1 MIFGQRF
8 LLLLLFA
15 GLYPS
20 LLSAANPTEPVNI
33 ILITLD
39 TTRADRMGFLGSHL
53 GLTPNLDAIARE
65 STVFTRAY
73 AQVPLTTPS
82 HAAILTGTYPQFN
95 HLGDLGNAL
104 SKDTPYLPDLLHQQ
118 GYATAA
124 FVGSQ
129 VLDPKGAAAP
139 GFGRG
144 FDTYDADFHSR
155 AEGEDR
161 YASEERRAATVID
174 HALHWIESQGRKP
187 FFVWVH
193 LYDPHDPYDAPEPYK
208 SKYASA
214 PYNGEIAYLDACL
227 AKLFTALKGSGLY
240 NSSVIAIAADHGE
253 AFGEHGEQ
261 SHGFF
266 LYDETIH
273 VPLLIKRAGTR
284 ASGIQVSSRVGLADV
299 APTLLAAVGVQVP
312 PSMQG
317 ISLLRMIKGDQSRS
331 EDREE
336 GRPIYSETN
345 YPQRAF
351 GWSWL
356 RSWRAGKYLY
366 VDAPHRELYEQS
378 SDPKA
383 LHNVADS
390 FPAVAD
396 TLQAQLDD
404 LRRRTSA
411 GESTEAPS
419 LTPQQAEKL
428 QALGYVMSAGS
439 RAQDNGK
446 RGPDPKDKIE
456 IANQFHEALVAMDE
470 EQYQSA
476 VPQLQSVLKQE
487 PELALAN
494 LELGRALNGLQQYTQ
509 AVPWLRKAV
518 ELDARSGRAHFE
530 LGVALGETGDWT
542 GSATQLEKAVSQA
555 PDSDDL
561 HYYLARAY
569 DNVGRAAD
577 AEKNFREALKIN
589 PQHYRANLF
598 LGRLLGMQNNAAA
611 ALPFLQKAVAL
622 EPNSPDAH
630 KFLANV
636 YVELGDTAKARAEQS
651 EAQRLQTAGH

>member
-8 LLLLLFA
+8 LLLLLMA
-15 GLYPS
+15 GLYPFP
-20 LLSAANPTEPVNI
+20 LSAADPTKPENI

-39 TTRADRMGFLGSHL
+39 TARADRMGFLGSQL
-53 GLTPNLDAIARE
+53 GLTPNLDGIARE

-82 HAAILTGTYPQFN
+82 HATILTGTYPQFN

-104 SKDTPYLPDLLHQQ
+104 TKDTPYLPDLLHQRR
-118 GYATAA
+118 YATAA

-139 GFGRG
+139 GFQRG
-144 FDTYDADFHSR
+144 FDTYDAGFHSR

-161 YASEERRAATVID
+161 YASEERRADIVID
-174 HALHWIESQGRKP
+174 HALHWLKSQGRKP
-187 FFVWVH
+187 FFLWIH
-193 LYDPHDPYDAPEPYK
+193 LYDPHDPYDPPEPFK
-208 SKYASA
+208 SKYATA

-227 AKLFTALKGSGLY
+227 AKLFTALKGAGLY

-253 AFGEHGEQ
+253 TFGEHGEQ

-273 VPLLIKRAGTR
+273 VPLLIKMPGTR
-284 ASGIQVSSRVGLADV
+284 ASGIQVSSRVGLVDL
-299 APTLLAAVGVQVP
+299 APTLLAAVGVRVP

-317 ISLLRMIKGDQSRS
+317 NSLLPLTKGDQSRS
-331 EDREE
+331 ADRED

-366 VDAPHRELYEQS
+366 IDAPHRELYEES

-411 GESTEAPS
+411 GDSPEAAS
-419 LTPQQAEKL
+419 LTPEQAEKL
-428 QALGYVMSAGS
+428 QALGYVMSAGNP
-439 RAQDNGK
+439 AQDNGK

-456 IANQFHEALVAMDE
+456 IANQLHQALIAMDG
-470 EQYQSA
+470 EQYQRA
-476 VPQLQSVLKQE
+476 VSQLQSVLKQE
-487 PELALAN
+487 PQLALAN
-494 LELGRALNGLQQYTQ
+494 LELGRALNGLKQYTQ
-509 AVPWLRKAV
+509 ALPWLRKAV
-518 ELDARSGRAHFE
+518 DLEPQSGRAHFE
-530 LGVALGETGDWT
+530 LGVALGETGDWA
-542 GSATQLEKAVSQA
+542 GSALQLQNAVSQA
-555 PDSDDL
+555 PKSDDL

-569 DNVGRAAD
+569 DNIGRAAD

-598 LGRLLGMQNNAAA
+598 LGRLLGMQNNPAT
-611 ALPFLQKAVAL
+611 ALPFLQKAVVL
-622 EPNSPDAH
+622 EPGSADAH

-636 YVELGDTAKARAEQS
+636 YLELGDTEKARVEQS
-651 EAQRLQTAGH
+651 EAQRLQRAVH

>member
-15 GLYPS
+15 GLCS
-20 LLSAANPTEPVNI
+20 SQASAANPSKPVNI

-39 TTRADRMGFLGSHL
+39 TTRADRMGFLGSNL
-53 GLTPNLDAIARE
+53 GLTPNLDGIAHE
-65 STVFTRAY
+65 SAVFTRAY

-82 HAAILTGTYPQFN
+82 HATILTGTYPQFN
-95 HLGDLGNAL
+95 HLGDLGNSL
-104 SKDTPYLPDLLHQQ
+104 SKDTPYLPDLLHQR

-139 GFGRG
+139 GFERG
-144 FDTYDADFHSR
+144 FDTYDAGFHSR
-155 AEGEDR
+155 AEGENR
-161 YASEERRAATVID
+161 YVSEERRAEVVID
-174 HALHWIESQGRKP
+174 HALHWLKGRGGKP
-187 FFVWVH
+187 FLLWVH
-193 LYDPHDPYDAPEPYK
+193 LYDPHDPYDPPEPFK
-208 SKYASA
+208 SKYTAA
-214 PYNGEIAYLDACL
+214 PYNGEIAYVDACL
-227 AKLFTALKGSGLY
+227 AKLFTALKGAGLY

-253 AFGEHGEQ
+253 AFNEHGEQ

-273 VPLLIKRAGTR
+273 VPLLIKRPGTR
-284 ASGIQVSSRVGLADV
+284 ASGVQVSSRVGLVDV
-299 APTLLAAVGVQVP
+299 APTLLAIVGAQVP
-312 PSMQG
+312 PNMQG
-317 ISLLRMIKGDQSRS
+317 LSLLPLTQGAQSRS
-331 EDREE
+331 ADDEAW
-336 GRPIYSETN
+336 RPIYSGTN

-366 VDAPHRELYEQS
+366 IDAPHRELYDES

-383 LHNVADS
+383 LHNVAAS
-390 FPAVAD
+390 FPGVAD
-396 TLQAQLDD
+396 TLQAQLDG
-404 LRRRTSA
+404 LLRRTSA
-411 GESTEAPS
+411 ADSSEAAS
-419 LTPQQAEKL
+419 LTPEQAEKL
-428 QALGYVMSAGS
+428 QALGYVMSTGNP
-439 RAQDNGK
+439 AQHNGK

-456 IANQFHEALVAMDE
+456 IANLLHQSLIAMDRE
-470 EQYQSA
+470 HYQEA

-487 PELALAN
+487 PQLALAN
-494 LELGRALNGLQQYTQ
+494 LELGRALNGLQHYSQ
-509 AVPWLRKAV
+509 ALPWLRKAV
-518 ELDARSGRAHFE
+518 DLEPQSGRARFE
-530 LGVALGETGDWT
+530 LGVALGETGDWA
-542 GSATQLEKAVSQA
+542 GSATELENAVSQA

-569 DNVGRAAD
+569 DNIGRGAD

-598 LGRLLGMQNNAAA
+598 LGRLLGMQNNPAA

-622 EPNSPDAH
+622 EPSSSDAH

-636 YVELGDTAKARAEQS
+636 YLELGDTEKARSEQS
-651 EAQRLQTAGH
+651 EAQRLQTANH